1 MITSLTRMLIYVI
14 TDRRSR
20 PDLHPEALID
30 AIVASG
36 ADMMQI
42 REKDLEGGATL
53 ALARRAVQAG
63 GAQVYVNGL
72 VDVALAA
79 GAAGVHLP
87 ADGVGAREIKRSWP
101 GRLRV
106 GVSAHTLDEA
116 RAAAEQGADFIA
128 FGPVFDTPSKR
139 RFGAPAGPRTLETVA
154 REVQIPVFA
163 IGGVDA
169 ARMKDIKHLPIA
181 GVAVIT
187 AVVGAGDMKGAV
199 SRLREAAL

>member
-1 MITSLTRMLIYVI
+1 MLIYVI

-20 PDLHPEALID
+20 PDLQPEALID

-36 ADMMQI
+36 ADMIQI
-42 REKDLEGGATL
+42 REKDLAGGATL

-72 VDVALAA
+72 VDVALAS

-87 ADGVGAREIKRSWP
+87 ADGVGPDEVKRTWP

-106 GVSAHTLDEA
+106 GVSAHTFAQA
-116 RAAAEQGADFIA
+116 RSAAERGADFIA

-139 RFGAPAGPRTLETVA
+139 GFGAPVGPQALETVA
-154 REVQIPVFA
+154 RGVEVPVFA
-163 IGGVDA
+163 IGGIDA
-169 ARMKDIKHLPIA
+169 ARMKIIARLPIA
-181 GVAVIT
+181 GVAVIA
-187 AVVGAGDMKGAV
+187 AVVGDSDMKGAV